1 MLWLPRANCKGLS
14 MLQNVTLE
22 DKYELDEGRVFV
34 SGTQALTRLLLS
46 QKRADAAAGLK
57 TAGFI
62 SGYRGSPLGG
72 LDMAL
77 WRARKQMKAHDI
89 VFQPGVNEELAAT
102 AVYGSQQ
109 LEFFQRPKFDGVFGA
124 WYGKGPGVDRAGDA
138 LKHGNLAGASRHG
151 GVVVFAGD
159 DHGAKS
165 STTAHQS
172 EQALAAALIPVLYPA
187 NVEEFLAF
195 GAFGFALSRF
205 TGLWAGFKCVNDT
218 ADATMSA
225 RLDTVP
231 RTFRIPND
239 VDIPPEG
246 LNLLVGE
253 SQLGMERRTVGFRLP
268 AAQAFARTNGFD
280 RVIFNAPAGGL
291 AIITAG
297 KAYLDVREA
306 LAAAQ
311 IDEPRARKLGIRLLK
326 LGLTWPLDGET
337 VRAFADG
344 CREVLVVEEKRA
356 FIESQVKDALFHLR
370 ADRRPTVSGKTTPE
384 GAPLLPGFG
393 ELSPGSI
400 LAAIADR
407 LEAHDLLDEPA
418 RVRIAEARSRRN
430 GVVAAPLTEHARAPF
445 FCSGC
450 PHNTSTVVPEGSV
463 GLSGIGCHVMAALM
477 PHRKHAW
484 PVQMGGEGANWIGA
498 APFTE
503 TPHVFQNLGDGTY
516 FHSGV
521 LAIRAAIAAGV
532 NITYKLLYNDAV
544 AMTGGQ
550 PVEGTLTTLQIA
562 HELKAEGAARV
573 LIVADDP
580 GRYEPVKAQLGD
592 ITLDGRERL
601 DAIQKELR
609 EVPGVTV
616 IIYDQVC
623 AAEKRR
629 RRKRGE
635 FPDPPQRVF
644 INDLVCEG
652 CGDCGVKSNCVSVQP
667 LETEFGRKRRIDQS
681 SCNKDFSCV
690 KGFCPSFVTVEGGKP
705 RARAPVAGGVAV
717 PALPE
722 PLQASGAASILIT
735 GIGGTGVITVGAV
748 LGMAAHLEGKG
759 CSIVDMT
766 GLSQKNG
773 AVLSHLKI
781 APSVD
786 AVYAARIDTAAADVL
801 LACDMITAGG
811 GEAAQMLRPGVTAGV
826 VNSNVT
832 PTAAFT
838 VQRTINF
845 NEAQTARKLQE
856 VLDPSRAVFVPA
868 TALAERLLG
877 DSIAA
882 NMMIVGAACQL
893 GLLPVSRAAIEEA
906 VRLNGVSVEQTL
918 LAFALG
924 RWGAVDPQA
933 VAALAAPTPG
943 LTARGSLAL
952 SGPLDELI
960 ERRVEFLIGYQ
971 NPAYAESYRA
981 FVARVRNAEQAVSP
995 GSEALTAAVA
1005 RNLFKLMAY
1014 KDEYEVARLYT
1025 NGEFAEKLKA
1035 QFDGDLKLT
1044 FHLSPPMVAP
1054 KDPDSGRPRKMTFG
1068 PWMLTGFKILA
1079 GLKGLRGTPLDPF
1092 GRTAER
1098 RMERGLI
1105 QTYRADIEH
1114 AMDVL
1119 DAGNIH
1125 IAVKVAELPAEI
1137 YGFGYIKE
1145 ARVAEAARMRTDLL
1159 ANLTAPQTIAAE

>member
-1 MLWLPRANCKGLS
+1 MS
-14 MLQNVTLE
+14 MLQNLTLE

-34 SGTQALTRLLLS
+34 SGTQALTRVLLA
-46 QKRADAAAGLK
+46 QQRADRAAGLN

-77 WRARKQMKAHDI
+77 WRARKQLKAHGV

-109 LEFFQRPKFDGVFGA
+109 LDFFQGAKYDGVFAA

-138 LKHGNLAGASRHG
+138 LKHGNLAGAHRNG
-151 GVVVFAGD
+151 GVLVFAGD
-159 DHGAKS
+159 DHAAKS

-195 GAFGFALSRF
+195 GAFGYALSRF

-225 RLDTVP
+225 RLGTVP
-231 RTFRIPND
+231 HGFHRPND
-239 VDIPPEG
+239 VAMPPEG
-246 LNLLVGE
+246 LNILVGE
-253 SQLGMERRTVGFRLP
+253 SQLGMERRTVQFRLP
-268 AAQAFARTNGFD
+268 AAQAFARANSFD
-280 RVIFNAPAGGL
+280 RTIFDAPAGGL
-291 AIITAG
+291 GIVTAG

-306 LAAAQ
+306 LAAAG
-311 IDEPRARKLGIRLLK
+311 IDERRAGKLGLRLLK
-326 LGLTWPLDGET
+326 LGLTWPADGET
-337 VRAFADG
+337 IRRFAEG
-344 CREVLVVEEKRA
+344 CLEVLVIEEKRA
-356 FIESQVKDALFHLR
+356 FIEPQVKEALYHLP
-370 ADRRPTVSGKTTPE
+370 AQRRPRVSGKSTPE

-393 ELSPGSI
+393 ELSAGPI
-400 LAAIADR
+400 LAALAER
-407 LEAHDLLDEPA
+407 LEAHDLLDDEA
-418 RVRIAEARSRRN
+418 RVRIAAVRTRCSD
-430 GVVAAPLTEHARAPF
+430 VVTSPLTEHARAPF

-503 TPHVFQNLGDGTY
+503 TQHVFQNLGDGTY

-521 LAIRAAIAAGV
+521 LAVRAAIAAGV

-562 HELKAEGAARV
+562 QELRAEGAARV
-573 LIVADDP
+573 LIIADDP
-580 GRYEPVKAQLGD
+580 ARYDEVKAQLGD
-592 ITLDGRERL
+592 VPLHGRERL

-667 LETEFGRKRRIDQS
+667 LETEFGRKRKIDQS

-705 RARAPVAGGVAV
+705 RARTPVSSGVSV

-722 PLQASGAASILIT
+722 PVQAVGSSSILIT

-748 LGMAAHLEGKG
+748 LGMAAHLDGMG

-773 AVLSHLKI
+773 AVMSHLKI

-786 AVYAARIDTAAADVL
+786 EVYAARVDTASADLL

-811 GEAAQMLRPGVTAGV
+811 GEAAQMLQRGVTAGV
-826 VNSNVT
+826 VNSDVT

-838 VQRTINF
+838 FTRTINF
-845 NEAQTARKLQE
+845 NEAQTARKLQD
-856 VLDPSRAVFVPA
+856 VLDPRRSAFLPA
-868 TALAERLLG
+868 TALAEGLFG
-877 DSIAA
+877 DSIAT

-893 GLLPVSRAAIEEA
+893 GLLPVRRASIEEA
-906 VRLNGVSVEQTL
+906 IRLNGVSIEQTL
-918 LAFALG
+918 LAFSLG
-924 RWGAVDPQA
+924 RWAVVEPEA
-933 VAALAAPTPG
+933 VAALAAP
-943 LTARGSLAL
+943 ARTDAAKGSTAL
-952 SGPLDELI
+952 SGSLEEVL
-960 ERRVEFLIGYQ
+960 ERRTTFLAAYQ
-971 NPAYAESYRA
+971 NRRYAEAYSA
-981 FVARVRNAEQAVSP
+981 FVDRVRRAEQAVSP
-995 GSEALTAAVA
+995 GADALTTAVA

-1025 NGEFAEKLKA
+1025 NGEFTEKLKA

-1044 FHLSPPMVAP
+1044 FHLSPPIIAP
-1054 KDPDSGRPRKMTFG
+1054 KDKDSGLPKKVTFG
-1068 PWMLTGFKILA
+1068 PWMMTGFRMLA
-1079 GLKGLRGTPLDPF
+1079 HLKGLRGTPFDPF
-1092 GRTAER
+1092 GRTPER
-1098 RMERGLI
+1098 RMERRLI
-1105 QTYRADIEH
+1105 ETYRADMER
-1114 AMDVL
+1114 ALERLTLANLGV
-1119 DAGNIH
+1119 
-1125 IAVKVAELPAEI
+1125 AVKLAALPAEI
-1137 YGFGYIKE
+1137 YGYGHIKE
-1145 ARVAEAARMRTDLL
+1145 ARVAEAERMRSDLL
-1159 ANLTAPQTIAAE
+1159 AALAAPHTIAAE

>member
-1 MLWLPRANCKGLS
+1 
-14 MLQNVTLE
+14 MLQNLTLE
-22 DKYELDEGRVFV
+22 DKYELQEGRVFV
-34 SGTQALTRLLLS
+34 SGTQALTRVLLA
-46 QKRADAAAGLK
+46 QQRADAAAGLN

-77 WRARKQMKAHDI
+77 WRARRQLAAHGV

-109 LEFFQRPKFDGVFGA
+109 LDFFEGAKHDGVFAA

-138 LKHGNLAGASRHG
+138 LKHGNLAGAHRNG
-151 GVVVFAGD
+151 GVLVFAGD
-159 DHGAKS
+159 DHAAKS

-195 GAFGFALSRF
+195 GAFGYALSRF

-231 RTFRIPND
+231 RGFHRPND
-239 VDIPPEG
+239 VALPPEG
-246 LNLLVGE
+246 LNILVGE
-253 SQLGMERRTVGFRLP
+253 SQLSMERRTVQFRLP
-268 AAQAFARTNGFD
+268 AAQAFARANNFD
-280 RVIFNAPAGGL
+280 RVIFEAPAGG
-291 AIITAG
+291 IGIVTAG

-306 LAAAQ
+306 LAALGV
-311 IDEPRARKLGIRLLK
+311 DERRARKLGVAVLK
-326 LGLTWPLDGET
+326 LGLTWPADGET
-337 VRAFADG
+337 IRRFAEG
-344 CREVLVVEEKRA
+344 RREILVIEEKRA
-356 FIESQVKDALFHLR
+356 FIEPQVKEALYHLS
-370 ADRRPTVSGKTTPE
+370 ADRRPRVSGKATPE

-393 ELSPGSI
+393 ELSAGSV
-400 LAAIADR
+400 LNAMADR
-407 LEAHDLLDEPA
+407 LEAHDLVDDELRA
-418 RVRIAEARSRRN
+418 RITAVRARRAQ
-430 GVVAAPLTEHARAPF
+430 VITAPMTEHARAPF

-498 APFTE
+498 APFTR
-503 TPHVFQNLGDGTY
+503 TQHVFQNLGDGTY

-521 LAIRAAIAAGV
+521 LAVRAAIAAGV

-550 PVEGTLTTLQIA
+550 PVEGTLTPLQIA
-562 HELKAEGAARV
+562 AELQAEGAARV
-573 LIVADDP
+573 LIIADDP
-580 GRYEPVKAQLGD
+580 SRYDTLKAQLGE
-592 ITLDGRERL
+592 IPLYGRERL

-609 EVPGVTV
+609 EVRGVTV

-635 FPDPPQRVF
+635 FPDPPRRVF
-644 INDLVCEG
+644 VNDLVCEG

-667 LETEFGRKRRIDQS
+667 LETEFGRKRKIDQS
-681 SCNKDFSCV
+681 SCNKDFSCIQ
-690 KGFCPSFVTVEGGKP
+690 GFCPSFVTVEGGKP
-705 RARAPVAGGVAV
+705 RARTPVSGGVNI
-717 PALPE
+717 PDLPE
-722 PLQASGAASILIT
+722 PSQVEGSSSILIT

-773 AVLSHLKI
+773 AVMSHLKI

-786 AVYAARIDTAAADVL
+786 EVYAARVDVASADLL

-811 GEAAQMLRPGVTAGV
+811 GEAAQMLQPGLTAGV
-826 VNSNVT
+826 VNSDVT

-838 VQRTINF
+838 FTRTVNF
-845 NEAQTARKLQE
+845 NEAQTARKLRE
-856 VLDPSRAVFVPA
+856 VLDPAHSAFLPA

-877 DSIAA
+877 DSIAT
-882 NMMIVGAACQL
+882 NMMILGAACQL
-893 GLLPVSRAAIEEA
+893 GLLPVARASIEEA
-906 VRLNGVSVEQTL
+906 IRLNGVSVEQTQ
-918 LAFALG
+918 LAFSLG
-924 RWGAVDPQA
+924 RWAAVDPDA
-933 VAALAAPTPG
+933 LARLAAPAPATQA
-943 LTARGSLAL
+943 TGSLAL
-952 SGPLDELI
+952 SGSLDELV
-960 ERRVEFLIGYQ
+960 ERRVEFLSAYQ
-971 NPAYAESYRA
+971 NRAYAEAYRA
-981 FVARVRNAEQAVSP
+981 FVGRVQRAEAAVSS
-995 GSEALTAAVA
+995 GGAALTTAVA

-1014 KDEYEVARLYT
+1014 KDEYEVARLYADRT
-1025 NGEFAEKLKA
+1025 FAEKLKA

-1044 FHLSPPMVAP
+1044 FHLSPPVIAP
-1054 KDPDSGRPRKMTFG
+1054 RDPDSGRPRKLAFG
-1068 PWMLTGFKILA
+1068 PWMMTAFKVLA
-1079 GLKGLRGTPLDPF
+1079 RLKGLRGTPFDPF
-1092 GRTAER
+1092 GLTEER
-1098 RMERGLI
+1098 RMERELI
-1105 QTYRADIEH
+1105 STYRTDIER
-1114 AMDVL
+1114 AIEQLTPESLAV
-1119 DAGNIH
+1119 
-1125 IAVKVAELPAEI
+1125 AVKLAELPAEI
-1137 YGFGYIKE
+1137 YGYGHIKA
-1145 ARVAEAARMRTDLL
+1145 ARVAETQQARADLL
-1159 ANLTAPQTIAAE
+1159 AALTTAYSIAAE